1 MIAFFLVP
9 LKTQLVR
16 LLATRRQHENRYL
29 FVALWPFLVSLFI
42 TTLAMDVA
50 AQSDTD
56 NRFVQVDI
64 DRLELDGTTDTA
76 TVGDEIWIYAE
87 RRLDSSS
94 DTQAAAEST
103 IVRWTAGQDTAVEF
117 LEEDKYTFTDESLIE
132 HVALGILVRFLEPG
146 SIDVTATGFSNGDDA
161 SFGDGITAE
170 FNFQVASADDTNENV
185 TEPEALTNNQR
196 TAQTTLVNA
205 CDAIDANST
214 EDTDNAASA
223 QMQAQ
228 ARLQATCDALELL
241 DDPASAL
248 DRVVP
253 DELFSIGDTLVTTV
267 DQQLNNVQAR
277 LNAVRLGQRKAFDVS
292 GFNLQLWDQ
301 QISGTILS
309 QATSALVQSAG
320 GGGGASNDE
329 VDDGIDIKDSDFG
342 VFVNGSISVGEMDG
356 DDIQQNADISTS
368 ILTLGADYRLSN
380 DRVIGAAL
388 SVENDDTEFQGDDGG
403 LDMQA
408 FGLTV
413 FGSWYKQDKG
423 YADII
428 GNLSQSN
435 FDLSRQINLPGQSD
449 EFANG
454 SANAT
459 RFAVAVN
466 VGRTIQRGAAEFGP
480 LARISIMQASVGG
493 FTETSSLTNNGAGTT
508 LSVDSHSVSSARFA
522 VGGELKYVINTT
534 KAVLVP
540 YTRLLLDVE
549 SQTEKD
555 AITASFVNDPT
566 ATDMRFT
573 GAERDATSLLFR
585 LGTTAVF
592 KGAQSAFIDLE
603 TRLLNDRVK
612 QTQVQLGYRM
622 QF

>member
-1 MIAFFLVP
+1 M
-9 LKTQLVR
+9 R
-16 LLATRRQHENRYL
+16 LSATRRQHENRYL
-29 FVALWPFLVSLFI
+29 FVVLWPFLVSLFI

-64 DRLELDGTTDTA
+64 DRLELDGDTDTA

-87 RRLDSSS
+87 RRLDFSS

-103 IVRWTAGQDTAVEF
+103 IVRWTAGKDTAVEF

-161 SFGDGITAE
+161 SFGDGITAQ
-170 FNFQVASADDTNENV
+170 FNFQVASADDTNVNV

-253 DELFSIGDTLVTTV
+253 DEIFSIGDTLVTTL

-309 QATSALVQSAG
+309 QATSALIQSISGSGG
-320 GGGGASNDE
+320 GGGGASTDA
-329 VDDGIDIKDSDFG
+329 VADGIGIRDSDFG
-342 VFVNGSISVGEMDG
+342 VFVNGNVSFGEIDG
-356 DDIQQNADISTS
+356 DNIQQNADISTS

-388 SVENDDTEFQGDDGG
+388 SVENDDTDFQGDDGG

-408 FGLTV
+408 FGLTA

-428 GNLSQSN
+428 VNLSQSN
-435 FDLSRQINLPGQSD
+435 FDLSRQINLPGQND

-454 SANAT
+454 SADAT
-459 RFAVAVN
+459 RFAVALN

-480 LARISIMQASVGG
+480 LARVSIMQASVGG
-493 FTETSSLTNNGAGTT
+493 FTETSSLENNSADNGAGTT
-508 LSVDSHSVSSARFA
+508 LTVDSHTVSSARFA
-522 VGGELKYVINTT
+522 VGGEFKYVVNTT
-534 KAVLVP
+534 KAVFVP

-555 AITASFVNDPT
+555 AITASFVNDIT
-566 ATDMRFT
+566 ATDMRFN
-573 GAERDATSLLFR
+573 GAERDATSLLFK
-585 LGTTAVF
+585 LGTTAVL

-603 TRLLNDRVK
+603 TRLLDERVK

>member
-1 MIAFFLVP
+1 MIALLSVP
-9 LKTQLVR
+9 LETQLAR
-16 LLATRRQHENRYL
+16 LFAIRRQHGNRYPL
-29 FVALWPFLVSLFI
+29 VALCPLLVSLII

-56 NRFVQVDI
+56 NPFVQVDI
-64 DRLELDGTTDTA
+64 DKLDTTDNSDTA
-76 TVGDEIWIYAE
+76 AVVGDEIWLYVQ
-87 RRLDSSS
+87 RDVSSS
-94 DTQAAAEST
+94 DPQAAAEST
-103 IVRWTAGQDTAVEF
+103 IVEWTASQDTAVEF
-117 LEEDKYTFTDESLIE
+117 LEEDKYTYTDESSIE
-132 HVALGILVRFLEPG
+132 RVALGILVRFLEPG
-146 SIDVTATGFSNGDDA
+146 SNTVTATGFSNGEDA
-161 SFGDGITAE
+161 FFGDGIRAR
-170 FNFQVASADDTNENV
+170 FGFQVAAADEASENV
-185 TEPEALTNNQR
+185 TEPVALTVNQR
-196 TAQTTLVNA
+196 TAQTGLIDA
-205 CDAIDANST
+205 CDAIDSNST
-214 EDTDNAASA
+214 DNDAANA
-223 QMQAQ
+223 QTQAQ
-228 ARLQATCDALELL
+228 ARILATCDALELL

-253 DELFSIGDTLVTTV
+253 DEFFSIGDTLVATV

-277 LNAVRLGQRKAFDVS
+277 LNAVRLGQRNAFDVS
-292 GFNLQLWDQ
+292 GLNLQLWDQ

-309 QATSALVQSAG
+309 QATSALMQSAG

-329 VDDGIDIKDSDFG
+329 VDDGINIKDSNFG

-356 DDIQQNADISTS
+356 DDIQQNADTSTS
-368 ILTLGADYRLSN
+368 ILTLGADYRLSS

-388 SVENDDTEFQGDDGG
+388 SVENDDTDFQGDDGG

-493 FTETSSLTNNGAGTT
+493 FTETSSLADNGAGTT
-508 LSVDSHSVSSARFA
+508 LNVDSHSVSSARFA
-522 VGGELKYVINTT
+522 VGGEFKYVINTT

-540 YTRLLLDVE
+540 YTRLLLDLE

>member
-1 MIAFFLVP
+1 MALCP
-9 LKTQLVR
+9 L
-16 LLATRRQHENRYL
+16 
-29 FVALWPFLVSLFI
+29 LVSLII

-56 NRFVQVDI
+56 NPFVQVDI
-64 DRLELDGTTDTA
+64 DKLDTTDNSDTA
-76 TVGDEIWIYAE
+76 AVVGDEIWLYVQ
-87 RRLDSSS
+87 RDVSSS
-94 DTQAAAEST
+94 DPQSAAEST
-103 IVRWTAGQDTAVEF
+103 IVEWTASQDTAVEF
-117 LEEDKYTFTDESLIE
+117 LEEDKYTYTDESSIE
-132 HVALGILVRFLEPG
+132 RVALGILVRFLEPG
-146 SIDVTATGFSNGDDA
+146 SNTVTATGFSNGEDA
-161 SFGDGITAE
+161 FFGDGIRAR
-170 FNFQVASADDTNENV
+170 FGFQVAAADEASENV
-185 TEPEALTNNQR
+185 TEPVALTVNQR
-196 TAQTTLVNA
+196 IAQTGLIDA
-205 CDAIDANST
+205 CDAIDSNST
-214 EDTDNAASA
+214 DNDAANA
-223 QMQAQ
+223 QTQAQ
-228 ARLQATCDALELL
+228 ARILATCDALELL
-241 DDPASAL
+241 DDPTSAL

-253 DELFSIGDTLVTTV
+253 DEFFSIGDTLVATV

-277 LNAVRLGQRKAFDVS
+277 LNAVRLGQRNAFDVS
-292 GFNLQLWDQ
+292 GLNLQLWDQ

-309 QATSALVQSAG
+309 QATSALMQSAG

-329 VDDGIDIKDSDFG
+329 VDDGINIKDSNFG

-356 DDIQQNADISTS
+356 DDIQQNADTSTS
-368 ILTLGADYRLSN
+368 ILTLGADYRLSS

-388 SVENDDTEFQGDDGG
+388 SVENDDTDFQGDDGG

-493 FTETSSLTNNGAGTT
+493 FTETSSLADNGAGTT
-508 LSVDSHSVSSARFA
+508 LNVDSHSVSSARFA
-522 VGGELKYVINTT
+522 VGGEFKYVINTT

-540 YTRLLLDVE
+540 YTRLLLDLE

-566 ATDMRFT
+566 ATGMRFT

>member
-64 DRLELDGTTDTA
+64 DKLELDSDTDTA
-76 TVGDEIWIYAE
+76 TVGDEIWIYVE
-87 RRLDSSS
+87 RRLGFSS

-103 IVRWTAGQDTAVEF
+103 IVRWTASQDTAVEF
-117 LEEDKYTFTDESLIE
+117 LEEDKYTYTDESLRE
-132 HVALGILVRFLEPG
+132 HVALGILVRFLESG
-146 SIDVTATGFSNGDDA
+146 SVDVTATGFSNGEDA
-161 SFGDGITAE
+161 SFGDGNTAE
-170 FNFQVASADDTNENV
+170 FEFRVASADDASENV
-185 TEPEALTNNQR
+185 TEPEALTTNQR

-214 EDTDNAASA
+214 DDTNAAANA

-228 ARLQATCDALELL
+228 AGMRATCDALELL
-241 DDPASAL
+241 DDPRSAL

-253 DELFSIGDTLVTTV
+253 DELFSIGDTLVATV

-277 LNAVRLGQRKAFDVS
+277 LNAVRLGQRKAFDIS

-309 QATSALVQSAG
+309 QATSALMQSAG

-368 ILTLGADYRLSN
+368 ILTLGADYRLST

-403 LDMQA
+403 
-408 FGLTV
+408 
-413 FGSWYKQDKG
+413 
-423 YADII
+423 
-428 GNLSQSN
+428 
-435 FDLSRQINLPGQSD
+435 P
-449 EFANG
+449 
-454 SANAT
+454 
-459 RFAVAVN
+459 
-466 VGRTIQRGAAEFGP
+466 
-480 LARISIMQASVGG
+480 
-493 FTETSSLTNNGAGTT
+493 
-508 LSVDSHSVSSARFA
+508 
-522 VGGELKYVINTT
+522 
-534 KAVLVP
+534 
-540 YTRLLLDVE
+540 
-549 SQTEKD
+549 
-555 AITASFVNDPT
+555 
-566 ATDMRFT
+566 
-573 GAERDATSLLFR
+573 
-585 LGTTAVF
+585 
-592 KGAQSAFIDLE
+592 
-603 TRLLNDRVK
+603 
-612 QTQVQLGYRM
+612 
-622 QF
+622 